1 MEKMKMKMKILIS
14 DDKPEQA
21 EITEREIASWDG
33 SVTTLAS
40 DDLKQALSTFFR
52 DSVSSVLGGNAGVD
66 SEFDGYDVL
75 IVDNNL
81 TELKLEGARLTA
93 ETIMGYLR
101 AFTNTPYIISLNKN
115 PHVDFDLKDLFG
127 DYESLADL
135 ALNTRHLSN
144 RRLLEGNS
152 EEKFAPWY
160 WPQLADAAARRRK
173 QIEFVEEN
181 FETSVWDALNFP
193 IEAEE
198 YLSLGA
204 KSPLSSNKN
213 NVREASFE
221 VFFDSSQALPLAD
234 KERLEELAAEQV
246 DLAKR
251 AIHRISAYEVD
262 RWLRCDVLGVQD
274 VLIDLPHLLAQ
285 MPFLLG
291 NNAQNLNCWNSVLT
305 SKEPPFG
312 LDQQLFEEHLIPARF
327 EYDMWLPGPCFWWP
341 TLKSDDILAKLF
353 FDAEGDWPDAVFCED
368 VSCFVISFENE
379 NPPQEFE
386 AEIEGSW
393 IRRHVANLQGH
404 FYSPRS
410 RILGSAS

>member
-1 MEKMKMKMKILIS
+1 MKILIC

-81 TELKLEGARLTA
+81 TELKLDGARLTA

-152 EEKFAPWY
+152 EGKFAPWY

-204 KSPLSSNKN
+204 KSPLSSNNN

-251 AIHRISAYEVD
+251 AIHHISAYEVD
-262 RWLRCDVLGVQD
+262 RWLRRDVLGAQD

-291 NNAQNLNCWNSVLT
+291 NDAEKLDCWNGVLAA
-305 SKEPPFG
+305 KEPPFG
-312 LDQQLFEEHLIPARF
+312 LDEQLFEEHLTSPARF
-327 EYDMWLPGPCFWWP
+327 AHDMWVPGPSFWWP
-341 TLKSDDILAKLF
+341 SLKSDPVLTKLF
-353 FDAEGDWPDAVFCED
+353 FDATVNWPDAVFCED
-368 VSCFVISFENE
+368 VSRFVSIKDAEK
-379 NPPQEFE
+379 PPEEFE

-393 IRRHVANLQGH
+393 IRRYILNLRDYS
-404 FYSPRS
+404 YSPRS
-410 RILGSAS
+410 RILGSIS